1 MDLCCAQ
8 DLASQ
13 ITSPGPAGTPQA
25 PCADAR
31 NRSPLELMEGHT
43 RGRGGGHTFP
53 PSLKV
58 APGPAERTRTA
69 GLGGSADGGGQA
81 AHVPWSRL
89 VSVCRG
95 GVRARAAL
103 LWGHE
108 AGAQSGQRALH
119 VRLPGPGRK
128 SQSHSPHRHVNCL
141 IYLVCSTARLGPTT
155 PNSCGDRRGGT
166 SRTPCCWEPR
176 ARARTLHT

>member
-1 MDLCCAQ
+1 MCCAQ
-8 DLASQ
+8 DLASR

-31 NRSPLELMEGHT
+31 NRSPLELLEGHT

-53 PSLKV
+53 PSVKV
-58 APGPAERTRTA
+58 APGPAERTLGRPGCGSARTA
-69 GLGGSADGGGQA
+69 EGGPLTSPGAGWCLCAEVGSEHAQPCRGVTRPGLRVASAPSTCVSLGQA
-81 AHVPWSRL
+81 A
-89 VSVCRG
+89 
-95 GVRARAAL
+95 
-103 LWGHE
+103 
-108 AGAQSGQRALH
+108 
-119 VRLPGPGRK
+119 
-128 SQSHSPHRHVNCL
+128 SHSLTLRTISHVNCL

-166 SRTPCCWEPR
+166 SRTPCCREPR